1 VASCKVKNEAD
12 AESIDDIVIVK
23 GLPKLKE
30 LKGFSG
36 IERYFC
42 KEHMDYKVVVT
53 FDGLENFKRYIESH
67 EKDME
72 DKFVQA
78 SKLST
83 SSTMEFQNFVSNKYG
98 SRGSKHVKLR

>member
-1 VASCKVKNEAD
+1 MLTNER
-12 AESIDDIVIVK
+12 IVIPDGCMCFTAIRSQPTDK
-23 GLPKLKE
+23 
-30 LKGFSG
+30 
-36 IERYFC
+36 I
-42 KEHMDYKVVVT
+42 VVT
-53 FDGLENFKRYIESH
+53 FDGLDNFKHYIESH

-98 SRGSKHVKLR
+98 SRGGGAAFDCLSDDFTAY